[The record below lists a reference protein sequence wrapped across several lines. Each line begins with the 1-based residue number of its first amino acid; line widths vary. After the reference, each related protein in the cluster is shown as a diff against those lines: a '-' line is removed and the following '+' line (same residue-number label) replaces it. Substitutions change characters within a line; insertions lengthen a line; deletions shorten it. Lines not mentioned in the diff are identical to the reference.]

1 MLPLPSPR
9 PSRPHYRPAS
19 ISLITEGHG
28 SPDLPVTSADP
39 PNGRSRVTL
48 RATERPLSWDS
59 ATSPLPRRT
68 DPPPR
73 DRVNASH
80 RGSPPRALPIAITG
94 RPATPWRTGSHPP
107 LQRATPQAVPHRDH
121 PGDRPPTGDWA
132 YVSHRDRR
140 PTGAPWKTGSTRP
153 GTAPLPHRGHPRTG
167 RPPEDPNRAAGA
179 VRVAPAPPCRRS
191 PRSCRGNPPRS
202 ATPPPATAER
212 GWASPV
218 TSSPGSAVPVPP
230 EARFSPEIAAAVRY
244 GGAK

>member
-59 ATSPLPRRT
+59 PTSPLPRRS
-68 DPPPR
+68 DPPSR

-107 LQRATPQAVPHRDH
+107 LQRATPQALPHRDH
-121 PGDRPPTGDWA
+121 LGDRPPTGDWA
-132 YVSHRDRR
+132 YVSHRGPRALPSRSPADRR
-140 PTGAPWKTGSTRP
+140 TLEDRVNPPWNGASPASRSPAYRPPSGRSESSGRCRAGRARAPMSPFAPIVPGQSPSLGDPSTRDRGARVGVAGHFLPGLRRTGA
-153 GTAPLPHRGHPRTG
+153 A
-167 RPPEDPNRAAGA
+167 
-179 VRVAPAPPCRRS
+179 
-191 PRSCRGNPPRS
+191 
-202 ATPPPATAER
+202 
-212 GWASPV
+212 
-218 TSSPGSAVPVPP
+218 
-230 EARFSPEIAAAVRY
+230 
-244 GGAK
+244 